1 MRDSD
6 IYLITVLS
14 SLCGIIIDRAIN
26 APGHGKNVVDGFNAT
41 EIFYLKGEMELIGK
55 LESNNTTNIWMLPS
69 ASKTFP
75 LNLQINVYKLSV
87 IKRYWMHSN
96 IEQNEK
102 RENNNSNINN
112 VYKMFKRT
120 LILIT

>member
-41 EIFYLKGEMELIGK
+41 AIFYLKGEMELIGK

-75 LNLQINVYKLSV
+75 LNLQINVYTLSV

-102 RENNNSNINN
+102 ER
-112 VYKMFKRT
+112 
-120 LILIT
+120 ITIQI